1 MERLDILHPSI
12 NEYLLDIIPE
22 RDAVLTEMEAYARER
37 RFPIIGPLVGRVLHQ
52 LVLLTNPKRVFEM
65 GSGFGYSAY
74 WMAKALREPDARI
87 ICTDGSQENAEQAAA
102 YLARGGIAER
112 IDYRV
117 GNALEI
123 IDETEGEFD
132 IIYNDIDKDGYPEA
146 FRKAI
151 PRLRSGGLFITD
163 NMLWMGRVVQDIPEG
178 VPEEQQWLHEATR
191 GVKEL
196 TRLLYSSPDM
206 FTTLI
211 PIRDGISVAVKR

>member
-1 MERLDILHPSI
+1 
-12 NEYLLDIIPE
+12 
-22 RDAVLTEMEAYARER
+22 
-37 RFPIIGPLVGRVLHQ
+37 
-52 LVLLTNPKRVFEM
+52 M

-74 WMAKALREPDARI
+74 WMAKALREPDAFI

-146 FRKAI
+146 FRFSVVRKAF
-151 PRLRSGGLFITD
+151 G
-163 NMLWMGRVVQDIPEG
+163 
-178 VPEEQQWLHEATR
+178 
-191 GVKEL
+191 
-196 TRLLYSSPDM
+196 
-206 FTTLI
+206 
-211 PIRDGISVAVKR
+211 